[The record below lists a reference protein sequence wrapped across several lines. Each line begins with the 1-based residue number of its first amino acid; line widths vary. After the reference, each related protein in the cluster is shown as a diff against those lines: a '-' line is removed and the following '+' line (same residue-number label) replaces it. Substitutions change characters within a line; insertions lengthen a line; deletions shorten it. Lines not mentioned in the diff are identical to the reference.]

1 MENVLYSIWLSDVCG
16 AGSRAAVSLLRE
28 FGSAEDVFRADET
41 AIKERFPAEYTRIW
55 KRISDKR
62 LGRAEEALA
71 FAEKYHVTVLTPGDP
86 RYPKSLL
93 TLRDYPVV
101 LFAVGEIPDFDRIFP
116 VAVVGTRKMSPYGK
130 EAAYKL
136 GSGLAAG
143 GATVVS
149 GLALGCDSMAMAGAL
164 EAGGSTVG
172 VIGTGIDIA
181 YPPEH
186 RDLMRSVAKNGV
198 ILTEYLP
205 GTPPAGVNF
214 PKRNRIISG
223 LCPATVVVEADER
236 SGALITARH
245 ALYQGRDLY
254 AVPGRIDDEGAV
266 GTNRLLRDGA
276 ETITSAS
283 DLLRRYEF
291 LYPHIVNLASLR
303 RSERPGTPGADEAAG
318 KLRVSSRDS
327 KRFYGQSV
335 YGGEKKPRGG
345 KKQGEPA
352 DDAKAP
358 ATDAKAPAKSAKPTS
373 PSAGKQISAVAE
385 KEQRPPVTV
394 DFDMLGDTERVVLA
408 RMKCD
413 VPMLAEELVG
423 DGTDL
428 PTVLGALTVLEI
440 AGAVEGGAGGYFVK
454 RSGDGFEPA
463 ENEMNE

>member
-1 MENVLYSIWLSDVCG
+1 MENILYSIWLSAAAG

-28 FGSAEDVFRADET
+28 FGSAEEIYRADEN
-41 AIKERFPAEYTRIW
+41 AIRERFPSEADRVW
-55 KRISDKR
+55 KHIADKR
-62 LGRAEEALA
+62 LDRAEEALA
-71 FAEKYHVTVLTPGDP
+71 FAEKFHVTVLTSADP

-101 LFAVGEIPDFDRIFP
+101 LFAVGELPDFDRIFP

-136 GSGLAAG
+136 GGGLAAG

-149 GLALGCDSMAMAGAL
+149 GLALGCDGMAMAGAI
-164 EAGGSTVG
+164 EAGGKTIG
-172 VIGTGIDIA
+172 VIGCGIDIA

-186 RDLMRSVAKNGV
+186 RDLMRSVAKDGV

-223 LCPATVVVEADER
+223 LCPATVVVEADEK

-276 ETITSAS
+276 ETITSAA

-291 LYPHIVNLASLR
+291 LYPHIINLSSLR
-303 RSERPGTPGADEAAG
+303 RSEHPGALTAEETAG
-318 KLRVSSRDS
+318 KLHVSARGD
-327 KRFYGQSV
+327 KRFYGQNV
-335 YGGEKKPRGG
+335 YGGEKKPHGVKKPENEPIQAAPASEKLKRTSPAGG
-345 KKQGEPA
+345 KR
-352 DDAKAP
+352 
-358 ATDAKAPAKSAKPTS
+358 
-373 PSAGKQISAVAE
+373 ISTLVENE
-385 KEQRPPVTV
+385 KIPPVTV
-394 DFDMLGDTERVVLA
+394 DYDMLGDTERVVLG
-408 RMKCD
+408 RMTPD
-413 VPMLAEELVG
+413 VPVLAEELEG
-423 DGTDL
+423 KGLDL
-428 PTVLGALTVLEI
+428 SAVLGALTVLEI
-440 AGAVEGGAGGYFVK
+440 AGAVEAGAGGYFIK
-454 RSGDGFEPA
+454 RSGDGFDPA
-463 ENEMNE
+463 ENETNE

>member
-1 MENVLYSIWLSDVCG
+1 MENVLYSIWLSAAAG

-28 FGSAEDVFRADET
+28 FGSAEDVYRADE
-41 AIKERFPAEYTRIW
+41 AAVREKFPAEGDRLWQRIA
-55 KRISDKR
+55 DKR
-62 LGRAEEALA
+62 LDRAEAALA
-71 FAEKYHVTVLTPGDP
+71 FAEKFHVTVLTSADP

-93 TLRDYPVV
+93 ALRDYPVV
-101 LFAVGEIPDFDRIFP
+101 LFAVGALPDFDRIFP

-136 GSGLAAG
+136 GAGLAAG

-149 GLALGCDSMAMAGAL
+149 GLALGCDSMSMAGAI
-164 EAGGSTVG
+164 EVGGKTIG

-186 RDLMRSVAKNGV
+186 RDLMRSVVKDGV

-205 GTPPAGVNF
+205 GTTPIGANF

-254 AVPGRIDDEGAV
+254 AVPGRIDDAGAV

-276 ETITSAS
+276 ETITSAA

-291 LYPHIVNLASLR
+291 LYPHIINLQSLK
-303 RSERPGTPGADEAAG
+303 RSEQPGTVGAEETAG
-318 KLRVSSRDS
+318 KLHVSARGE
-327 KRFYGQSV
+327 KRFYGQNV
-335 YGGEKKPRGG
+335 YGGDRKPRGVKKPGNELTDAAPAAEKPKKPAAG
-345 KKQGEPA
+345 KKKPPEP
-352 DDAKAP
+352 
-358 ATDAKAPAKSAKPTS
+358 
-373 PSAGKQISAVAE
+373 
-385 KEQRPPVTV
+385 EQRPPVTV
-394 DFDMLGDTERVVLA
+394 DYDMLGDTERAVLG

-413 VPMLAEELVG
+413 VPMLADELMG
-423 DGTDL
+423 NGIDL

-454 RSGDGFEPA
+454 RSGDGFDPA
-463 ENEMNE
+463 ENETDE